1 EIEPPEDNWYAVVDR
16 RFGITHNYSGFYEP
30 TEEDMSFINDFM
42 SDCDVKPFDYGW
54 CSLRGH
60 STMLREG
67 VCLACSNPASTAAV
81 VEEQAAVKQETGSA
95 EEQLDPKNEVL
106 LM

>member
-1 EIEPPEDNWYAVVDR
+1 
-16 RFGITHNYSGFYEP
+16 
-30 TEEDMSFINDFM
+30 MSFINDFI

-54 CSLRGH
+54 CSLGGH

-67 VCLACSNPASTAAV
+67 VCLACSNPASTANVAAV

-95 EEQLDPKNEVL
+95 EEQLDPKNDPKLKLNVEVVL
-106 LM
+106 KKLRIITE